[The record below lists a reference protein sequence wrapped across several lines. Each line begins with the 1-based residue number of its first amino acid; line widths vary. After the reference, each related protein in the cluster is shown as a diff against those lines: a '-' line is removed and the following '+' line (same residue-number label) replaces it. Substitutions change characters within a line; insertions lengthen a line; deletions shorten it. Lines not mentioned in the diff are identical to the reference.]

1 MKSGNKA
8 SIFTGDGSWRLIP
21 VAVLLCSLE
30 FLLIGINI
38 LRVPTV
44 IWEYVAGGVL
54 IVVGLLLGTLAVI
67 VFLSDDSEEGT
78 NE

>member
-1 MKSGNKA
+1 MKGGNRT
-8 SIFTGDGSWRLIP
+8 SVFTDAGSWRLIP
-21 VAVLLCSLE
+21 VAILLCSIELI
-30 FLLIGINI
+30 LIGVNI

-67 VFLSDDSEEGT
+67 VFLSDD
-78 NE
+78 